1 MTSTTRTHSPDRP
14 HWRSPSGSSPGH
26 RGLRPAAGPQGG
38 RPTRQDRRHQ
48 QRSGRQ
54 RRTDRRQADSGTP
67 PSPRAASTSTPGTPR
82 TPKPRCS
89 SSSQADTGLKVNV
102 VRLTPNRLFERI
114 SAEYGAG
121 KLKADVVRTSD
132 SGFASS
138 LSEKGVFQPYTPDT
152 AINLHDDVVFDG
164 GNYYRTFNPIYTF
177 GYNNAILTQ
186 GGSAHLLVGHDR
198 PGYEGK
204 IGIAQVGAGGSALA
218 LTRFQRSVLGDEFL
232 TAYAANRPRIFD
244 SLGAELDSLARGEV
258 QVGTTVVSAVNLA
271 QARNA
276 PVQFVIPKEGFA
288 VYDYYTGI
296 ASTAT
301 HLNAAKV
308 FMNWNLSLR
317 GQNVF
322 RELGEYSV
330 RTDVDPPLSWASSSR
345 RSTPSRCTGFSP
357 RRQGVRQGGP
367 SHVELAVRLQRVGRS
382 TDRSTDGSKGRRYGF
397 SEALAA
403 ASRNPYR
410 P

>member
-1 MTSTTRTHSPDRP
+1 MTSSTRIIRRT
-14 HWRSPSGSSPGH
+14 GI
-26 RGLRPAAGPQGG
+26 LAVAAGLVAMATAACAP
-38 RPTRQDRRHQ
+38 PPAPKEVVEPA
-48 QRSGRQ
+48 
-54 RRTDRRQADSGTP
+54 RTIETSNGLVVNGEQIADKKLWD
-67 PSPRAASTSTPGTPR
+67 AAVAEGSINLYTGYTENTE
-82 TPKPRCS
+82 TALLK
-89 SSSQADTGLKVNV
+89 QFKADTGLEVNV

-121 KLKADVVRTSD
+121 KLRADVVRTSD

-152 AINLHDDVVFDG
+152 AENLQEDVAFDD
-164 GNYYRTFNPIYTF
+164 GNYYRTFDPIYTF
-177 GYNNAILTQ
+177 GYNTAII
-186 GGSAHLLVGHDR
+186 SAEDAPTSWSVMTD
-198 PGYEGK
+198 PAMNGK

-232 TAYAANRPRIFD
+232 TAYAENRPRIFD

-276 PVQFVIPKEGFA
+276 PLSSSSRRR
-288 VYDYYTGI
+288 
-296 ASTAT
+296 ASRSTT
-301 HLNAAKV
+301 TTPVSPPPPRTLNAAKV

-330 RTDVDPPLSWASSSR
+330 RTDVDPR
-345 RSTPSRCTGFSP
+345 
-357 RRQGVRQGGP
+357 
-367 SHVELAVRLQRVGRS
+367 
-382 TDRSTDGSKGRRYGF
+382 
-397 SEALAA
+397 
-403 ASRNPYR
+403 
-410 P
+410 

>member
-1 MTSTTRTHSPDRP
+1 MTSSTRTAFIRTV
-14 HWRSPSGSSPGH
+14 R
-26 RGLRPAAGPQGG
+26 RAAAIAVAAGIAAVATTACAPPPAPKEVAQ
-38 RPTRQDRRHQ
+38 PA
-48 QRSGRQ
+48 
-54 RRTDRRQADSGTP
+54 RTVETSNGLVVNGEQIADKKLWD
-67 PSPRAASTSTPGTPR
+67 AAVAEGSINLYTGYTENTEAALL
-82 TPKPRCS
+82 K
-89 SSSQADTGLKVNV
+89 QFKADTGLAVNV

-152 AINLHDDVVFDG
+152 AQNLHEDVVFDG
-164 GNYYRTFNPIYTF
+164 GNYYRTFDPIYTF
-177 GYNNAILTQ
+177 GYNNAIVTAAEAPK
-186 GGSAHLLVGHDR
+186 SWTVMTDPAMK
-198 PGYEGK
+198 GK

-276 PVQFVIPKEGFA
+276 PVQFVIPEEGFA

-322 RELGEYSV
+322 RQLGEYPV
-330 RTDVDPPLSWASSSR
+330 RTDVEPPLVLGEQFPPFESEQVHRILPPDA
-345 RSTPSRCTGFSP
+345 
-357 RRQGVRQGGP
+357 
-367 SHVELAVRLQRVGRS
+367 
-382 TDRSTDGSKGRRYGF
+382 KGYAKEDQAMWNSLFGYN
-397 SEALAA
+397 E
-403 ASRNPYR
+403 
-410 P
+410 

>member
-1 MTSTTRTHSPDRP
+1 MTSTTRTI
-14 HWRSPSGSSPGH
+14 
-26 RGLRPAAGPQGG
+26 
-38 RPTRQDRRHQ
+38 
-48 QRSGRQ
+48 
-54 RRTDRRQADSGTP
+54 RRTGALAVAVGIIAMATAACAPPPAPKEVVTPAETVDTSNGLVVNGEQIADKELWD
-67 PSPRAASTSTPGTPR
+67 AAVAEGSINLYTGYTENTEAALL
-82 TPKPRCS
+82 K
-89 SSSQADTGLKVNV
+89 QFKADTGLEVNV

-132 SGFASS
+132 SGFASA

-177 GYNNAILTQ
+177 GYNNAIVTPEEAPT
-186 GGSAHLLVGHDR
+186 SWEVMTDPAMK
-198 PGYEGK
+198 GK

-218 LTRFQRSVLGDEFL
+218 LTRFQRAVLGDEFL

-288 VYDYYTGI
+288 VYDYYTGV
-296 ASTAT
+296 ASTAKNI
-301 HLNAAKV
+301 NAAKV

-330 RTDVDPPLSWASSSR
+330 RTDVDPPLILGEQFPPFESE
-345 RSTPSRCTGFSP
+345 
-357 RRQGVRQGGP
+357 QV
-367 SHVELAVRLQRVGRS
+367 HRVLPAEA
-382 TDRSTDGSKGRRYGF
+382 KGYAKEDQQMWNSLFGYN
-397 SEALAA
+397 E
-403 ASRNPYR
+403 
-410 P
+410 